1 MFHLYWQISSR
12 GTSRKSTRLRWVVSA
27 RNRQHW
33 RRFTASRCS
42 TEQLL
47 KSLRFSHTTADL
59 KHNFYSSTVI
69 SKCNLTEQPKTFI
82 SPPLRTN
89 FAGLCLEI
97 VDRRVDLIEAKQGHS
112 LHADETPYETTTDYK
127 DMIDSTGNRT
137 ATVDTSGL
145 FDDIGKSRSRII
157 RITICLCSITIIRT

>member
-1 MFHLYWQISSR
+1 M
-12 GTSRKSTRLRWVVSA
+12 GKSTRLRQVDSA

-59 KHNFYSSTVI
+59 KHNFHARNFYSSKI

-157 RITICLCSITIIRT
+157 RITICLCSITVIRT

>member
-12 GTSRKSTRLRWVVSA
+12 GTSGKSTRLRWVVSA

-33 RRFTASRCS
+33 RRFTASRCF

-47 KSLRFSHTTADL
+47 KSSRFSHTTADL
-59 KHNFYSSTVI
+59 THNFSSSKI
-69 SKCNLTEQPKTFI
+69 SKCHLSEQPKIFI
-82 SPPLRTN
+82 SPPQRTN

-112 LHADETPYETTTDYK
+112 LHADENPYETTTDYT
-127 DMIDSTGNRT
+127 DMMDNTGNRT

-145 FDDIGKSRSRII
+145 FDDLGKSPSRIG